1 MLDKF
6 QWKKWLLPVA
16 IGIVLWLLMPFKPTD
31 ISVPAWHLFA
41 IFIATIIACIT
52 KPLPMMATTLIAVII
67 ATLTGIFNMK
77 EVAAGFGNSTAWMVA
92 MCMFLAAGFIK
103 SGLGK
108 RIAYLF
114 VKFFGKRTLGL
125 AYALSMVETVLAIG
139 IPSNNARVNGIMY
152 PIIDNLSR
160 EMDSDPKNGTQR
172 KMGSFLVFNEY
183 EINIVTSTMFLT
195 GLAGNMIAMG
205 LAKTQGIEVS
215 WMQWFLAALVP
226 GVISLIVIPF
236 VLYKIY
242 PPEVKETPNA
252 KAWSEKRLAEM
263 GPMTPAEKIMAVVF
277 VLAIVLWLIGSKIGI
292 DATEVSFIAVILLLI
307 TGVINTKDMLK
318 ESFAWNILT
327 WLSIIMLMSQKLMT
341 LGFFPWFSKTL
352 GAMLHGA
359 NWIWV
364 LVVLWLAYFY
374 LHYLFPS
381 VATQISALYAGFLS
395 IALGVAGMPPL
406 LAALMLGFDG
416 SLYLSTSTYS
426 AGPAALLSTTG
437 YVETKDW
444 WKLSAIIG
452 VILNIIWL
460 GVGLAWT
467 KVLGYW

>member
-16 IGIVLWLLMPFKPTD
+16 IGIVLWLLTPFKSTD

-125 AYALSMVETVLAIG
+125 AYALSMVERVLAIG

>member
-252 KAWSEKRLAEM
+252 KTWSEKRLAEM